1 MKKQLLAALLLLCAF
16 FAQSQTFVPPVYAE
30 INDNYRNHVNNVFGI
45 LEYNRVT
52 TGLLVDYGI
61 SYADPKTY
69 NGSVLHDSTLVEN
82 GIFSNLYLTLFTSR
96 FNNTISMRHP
106 SIHDSL
112 FDVARQAEVITLSGL
127 LFRYNSI
134 DPNAN
139 TNGTLDVVNGQL
151 KDKYINGVWQNPY
164 QQFTSLAITQY

>member
-1 MKKQLLAALLLLCAF
+1 MKKQLLAAALLLSVL
-16 FAQSQTFVPPVYAE
+16 FAHAQTFTPPSYAE
-30 INDNYRNHVNNVFGI
+30 INDNYRNHVNNIFGI

-52 TGLLVDYGI
+52 TGLLIDYGVNF
-61 SYADPKTY
+61 ADPKTY

-96 FNNTISMRHP
+96 FNNTITMRHP

-127 LFRYNSI
+127 LFRYTFN
-134 DPNAN
+134 
-139 TNGTLDVVNGQL
+139 
-151 KDKYINGVWQNPY
+151 
-164 QQFTSLAITQY
+164 